1 MIEITV
7 PGRGSYAIAHLILD
21 LNGTIAVDGT
31 IVPGVRERVVKLNQV
46 LDVTVA
52 TADIHGNAERL
63 LGDLPVTIR
72 RIKESEESEQ
82 KLEVVL
88 EKGASTSVSIGNGSN
103 DVLMLKESVLGICVT
118 GGEGASVEAMMAS
131 DIVVTTIDNALDLLL
146 KPWRAIATLRR

>member
-1 MIEITV
+1 MREITV
-7 PGRGSYAIAHLILD
+7 PGRGSYAIEHLILD

-31 IVPGVRERVVKLNQV
+31 ILPGVRERVAKLSQA
-46 LDVTVA
+46 LDVIVV
-52 TADIHGNAERL
+52 TADTHGNAEEL

-72 RIKESEESEQ
+72 RIKDSEENEQ

-88 EKGASTSVSIGNGSN
+88 EKGAATTVSIGNGSN

-131 DIVVTTIDNALDLLL
+131 DIVVTTIDDALDLLL
-146 KPWRAIATLRR
+146 KPRRAIATLRR